1 MATQL
6 ETWTVRRLLEWTVP
20 FFERKDVDSPRLS
33 SEMLL
38 CHVLKAPRIKLYT
51 DYDRV
56 LSTGDL
62 TAFRAL
68 VKRASEQEPIA
79 YLTGRAPFF
88 NLEFE
93 VTPDVLIPRPDTETI
108 VENVLQLARHQTSLT
123 QPHIIDLCTG
133 SGCVAAAIAHHLK
146 QSDVIAID
154 ISPAAATI
162 ARKNIEALGLSN
174 RVTVEVGDLLE
185 PVSRLADPR
194 PFDLL
199 TANPPYICTG
209 QIETLD
215 RSVKDYEP
223 IIALDGGLDGLA
235 FHRRILNESPPR
247 LMPGAPVFLE
257 IAFDQGPAALAMAA
271 EHDAFQDVRVLRD
284 HAGNDRVLT
293 ARRR

>member
-1 MATQL
+1 MATQV

-33 SEMLL
+33 TEMLL
-38 CHVLKAPRIKLYT
+38 CHILKAPRIKLYT
-51 DYDRV
+51 DYDRA
-56 LSTGDL
+56 LSPADL

-88 NLEFE
+88 NLEFD

-108 VENVLQLARHQTSLT
+108 VENVLQLARNQVGMDR
-123 QPHIIDLCTG
+123 PRIIDLCTG

-146 QSDVIAID
+146 TADVVAID
-154 ISPAAATI
+154 ISPAAVTI
-162 ARKNIEALGLSN
+162 AKKNIEALGLSD
-174 RVTVEVGDLLE
+174 RVIVEAGDLLE
-185 PVSRLADPR
+185 PISRLADPR

-199 TANPPYICTG
+199 TANPPYICSG

-215 RSVKDYEP
+215 RSVRDYEP
-223 IIALDGGLDGLA
+223 LLALDGGIDGLA

-247 LMPGAPVFLE
+247 LMPGGRVFLE

-271 EHDAFQDVRVLRD
+271 EHDVFEDARVLRD
-284 HAGNDRVLT
+284 QAGNDRVLT
-293 ARRR
+293 ASRK

>member
-1 MATQL
+1 
-6 ETWTVRRLLEWTVP
+6 
-20 FFERKDVDSPRLS
+20 
-33 SEMLL
+33 
-38 CHVLKAPRIKLYT
+38 
-51 DYDRV
+51 
-56 LSTGDL
+56 
-62 TAFRAL
+62 

-108 VENVLQLARHQTSLT
+108 VENVLQLARNQTGLDR
-123 QPHIIDLCTG
+123 PHIVDLCTG

-146 QSDVIAID
+146 TCDVVAID
-154 ISPAAATI
+154 ISPAAAAI
-162 ARKNIEALGLSN
+162 AKKNVEALKLSD
-174 RVTVEVGDLLE
+174 RVIVEVGDLLE
-185 PVSRLADPR
+185 PVPRLIDPR

-199 TANPPYICTG
+199 TANPPYISSS

-223 IIALDGGLDGLA
+223 LLALDGGLDGLT
-235 FHRRILNESPPR
+235 FHRRILKESPPR
-247 LMPGAPVFLE
+247 LMPAARVFLE

-271 EHDAFQDVRVLRD
+271 EHDSFEDVRILRD

-293 ARRR
+293 ARRK